1 MECIEC
7 KTTNPDGNRF
17 CGQCGAEMGMTL
29 DETVR
34 RKGFRDRQATE
45 MEITEAVIERLMKWG
60 RWLGAIVALLVA
72 FIAFGVGLIYR
83 DTRAVLDA
91 GKTQIESAVAEG
103 KNNINGAVT
112 QGKNDIIDATKDI
125 GVIRRNA
132 DDLGKQVG
140 QLRSDIN
147 GYKGVNG
154 EMKKPREQFHGQTAD
169 LSQLD
174 LRVHTLETVGSP
186 SDSGRGTQIGF
197 KSVGCQPIHP
207 DKDQSKVWYCVLGP
221 PFVLYQRSSGSP
233 TTRIKSVPGWIS
245 GHVRRPEASL
255 HRGQSGNLLRGKRHR
270 QGNGQ
275 SAPLRQATGRGIRM
289 GPARH
294 ALAAQSEENLRC
306 RLRDPNP
313 QPQSQKRRTRVSDPH
328 KHRLYWL

>member
-103 KNNINGAVT
+103 KNNINSAVT
-112 QGKNDIIDATKDI
+112 QGKNDITDATKDI

-147 GYKGVNG
+147 GYKEVNG
-154 EMKKPREQFHGQTAD
+154 EMKKLREQFHGQTAD

-197 KSVGCQPIHP
+197 KSVGCQPIPP

-221 PFVLYQRSSGSP
+221 PFVLYQRSSGVLRPVSSLSP
-233 TTRIKSVPGWIS
+233 VGFQDTSVGPKPACTVANRGTFYVEKGTGKETDKPLLCVRQQDGAYGWVQLS
-245 GHVRRPEASL
+245 TP
-255 HRGQSGNLLRGKRHR
+255 
-270 QGNGQ
+270 
-275 SAPLRQATGRGIRM
+275 
-289 GPARH
+289 
-294 ALAAQSEENLRC
+294 
-306 RLRDPNP
+306 
-313 QPQSQKRRTRVSDPH
+313 
-328 KHRLYWL
+328 